1 MGFVTVEPPASRV
14 VVVEGIYALSSKLRD
29 LLDLR
34 VSIKGGV
41 HFDLV
46 KRVLRD
52 IDRSGQQPE
61 AILQQISSTV
71 YPMYKARA
79 PKVEGVLR
87 CNRSIF
93 LQVTSLM
100 TVDGLRSVRVGGA
113 VNAICSS
120 LPRTPHARLLLHRH
134 LGFPR
139 KSSHTKVRTP
149 MVRLVA
155 AWISDYR
162 CMVRTDSVHVRWV
175 LCTYRDMAYWG
186 MTSTHWSGCHVN

>member
-1 MGFVTVEPPASRV
+1 MEPPASRV

-100 TVDGLRSVRVGGA
+100 TVDGLRIVSVGGGGRDLFHSPLNSA
-113 VNAICSS
+113 RTLAFAPSS
-120 LPRTPHARLLLHRH
+120 RLPTKILPHESAHAH
-134 LGFPR
+134 GALG
-139 KSSHTKVRTP
+139 
-149 MVRLVA
+149 
-155 AWISDYR
+155 R
-162 CMVRTDSVHVRWV
+162 CMDFG
-175 LCTYRDMAYWG
+175 L
-186 MTSTHWSGCHVN
+186 